1 MNQQILSQ
9 DEVDALLQGITG
21 ESQKLEQEEAPQG
34 GVRDYDLASQE
45 RIVRGRMPTMEIINE
60 RFARNI
66 RIGLFNFIRKSP
78 EISIGGIKVQKYSAF
93 LREIVVPTNFNIV
106 SVRPLRGSGLIVCDP
121 TLVFAVIDALFGGA
135 GKYHTRIEGRDF
147 SPTEQRV
154 IPRLV
159 EVITAEYKKAWHGI
173 YPLELEYQRSEMQP
187 QFANI
192 ATPSEIVVAT
202 SFTLEI
208 GDTIGT
214 IHFCIPY
221 STLEPI
227 RDVLYSTDAGRRERA
242 RPALGQPAEDA
253 DPGRRGRAR
262 RRAGAGAGDGRAA
275 AVVQAGR
282 LHRARP
288 ASPAIQAKVDGV
300 PVLDCHYGTVQRQVR
315 VQGRS
320 TVDQLATWAGWENA
334 MSDD

>member
-21 ESQKLEQEEAPQG
+21 ESQKLEQEHVDDGA
-34 GVRDYDLASQE
+34 VRNYDISSQE

-78 EISIGGIKVQKYSAF
+78 EISIGSIKVQKYSAF

-121 TLVFAVIDALFGGA
+121 TLVFAVIDSLFGGA

-147 SPTEQRV
+147 SPTEHRIITRIV
-154 IPRLV
+154 D
-159 EVITAEYKKAWHGI
+159 VITTEYKKAWQGI

-208 GDTIGT
+208 GDTTGT
-214 IHFCIPY
+214 VHFCIPY

-227 RDVLYSTDAGRRERA
+227 RDVLYSTIQGDSNEPDRRWVNLLKQQIQAAEVDLVA
-242 RPALGQPAEDA
+242 ELATAPATVEQLLAFKPGDFIELDLQP
-253 DPGRRGRAR
+253 G
-262 RRAGAGAGDGRAA
+262 
-275 AVVQAGR
+275 
-282 LHRARP
+282 
-288 ASPAIQAKVDGV
+288 IQAKVAGV
-300 PVLDCHYGTVQRQVR
+300 PILDCHYGTSN
-315 VQGRS
+315 GKYALK
-320 TVDQLATWAGWENA
+320 VDQLLSSSNLSWLGAQNA
-334 MSDD
+334 A

>member
-21 ESQKLEQEEAPQG
+21 ESQKLEQEDVPSG
-34 GVRDYDLASQE
+34 GVRDYNLASQE

-121 TLVFAVIDALFGGA
+121 TLVFSVIDALFGGA

-147 SPTEQRV
+147 SPTEQR
-154 IPRLV
+154 IITRLV
-159 EVITAEYKKAWHGI
+159 EVVTVEYAKAWNGI

-208 GDTIGT
+208 GDTTGT
-214 IHFCIPY
+214 VHFCIPY

-227 RDVLYSTDAGRRERA
+227 RDVLYSTVQGDSNEPDRRWVSLLKEQIQVA
-242 RPALGQPAEDA
+242 EVHLVAELATAPATVEQLLSFKPGDFIELDLQP
-253 DPGRRGRAR
+253 G
-262 RRAGAGAGDGRAA
+262 
-275 AVVQAGR
+275 
-282 LHRARP
+282 
-288 ASPAIQAKVDGV
+288 IQAKVAGV
-300 PVLDCHYGTVQRQVR
+300 PILDCHYGTSN
-315 VQGRS
+315 GKYALKI
-320 TVDQLATWAGWENA
+320 DQLLTSSNLSWMGAHNA
-334 MSDD
+334 A

>member
-21 ESQKLEQEEAPQG
+21 ESQKLEQEEVPQG
-34 GVRDYDLASQE
+34 GIRDYDLASQE

-78 EISIGGIKVQKYSAF
+78 EVSIGGIKVQKYSAF

-121 TLVFAVIDALFGGA
+121 NLVFAVIDALFGGA
-135 GKYHTRIEGRDF
+135 GKFHTRIEGRDF

-154 IPRLV
+154 ILRLV
-159 EVITAEYKKAWHGI
+159 EVIISEFRKAWHGI
-173 YPLELEYQRSEMQP
+173 YPLELDYQRSEMQP

-192 ATPSEIVVAT
+192 ATPSEIIVAT

-208 GDTIGT
+208 GDTTGSV
-214 IHFCIPY
+214 HFCIPY

-227 RDVLYSTDAGRRERA
+227 RDVLYSTVQGDSAEPDRRWVNLLKTQIQSAEVELVA
-242 RPALGQPAEDA
+242 ELAQAPATVEQLLSFK
-253 DPGRRGRAR
+253 PG
-262 RRAGAGAGDGRAA
+262 DFIELDLEQ
-275 AVVQAGR
+275 V
-282 LHRARP
+282 
-288 ASPAIQAKVDGV
+288 IQAKVDGV
-300 PVLDCHYGTVQRQVR
+300 PVFDCHYGTTNGNYAIKIDKLLTSPQ
-315 VQGRS
+315 
-320 TVDQLATWAGWENA
+320 AGWLGESNV
-334 MSDD
+334 S

>member
-1 MNQQILSQ
+1 MNQQFLSQ

-21 ESQKLEQEEAPQG
+21 ESQKLEQEEVETG
-34 GVRDYDLASQE
+34 GVRDYNLASQE

-60 RFARNI
+60 RFARNV

-78 EISIGGIKVQKYSAF
+78 EISIGPIKVQKYSAF

-147 SPTEQRV
+147 SPTEQR
-154 IPRLV
+154 IITRLV
-159 EVITAEYKKAWHGI
+159 EVVTAEYKKAWTGI

-202 SFTLEI
+202 SFQLEI
-208 GDTIGT
+208 GDTTGT

-227 RDVLYSTDAGRRERA
+227 RDVLYSTIQGDSNEPDRRWVNLLKQQIQSAEVDLVAELATADATVEQLLSFKPGDFIE
-242 RPALGQPAEDA
+242 LDLQP
-253 DPGRRGRAR
+253 G
-262 RRAGAGAGDGRAA
+262 
-275 AVVQAGR
+275 
-282 LHRARP
+282 
-288 ASPAIQAKVDGV
+288 IQAKVAGV
-300 PVLDCHYGTVQRQVR
+300 PILDCHYGTSN
-315 VQGRS
+315 GKYALK
-320 TVDQLATWAGWENA
+320 VDQLLTSSNLGWLGDQNVA
-334 MSDD
+334 

>member
-21 ESQKLEQEEAPQG
+21 ESQKLEPEEVEAG
-34 GVRDYDLASQE
+34 AIRSYDISSQE

-147 SPTEQRV
+147 SPTEQR
-154 IPRLV
+154 IITRLV
-159 EVITAEYKKAWHGI
+159 EVVTVEYAKAWNGI

-208 GDTIGT
+208 GDTTGT
-214 IHFCIPY
+214 VHFCIPY

-227 RDVLYSTDAGRRERA
+227 RDVLYSTVQGDSNEPDRRWVNLLKEQIQA
-242 RPALGQPAEDA
+242 AEVDLVAELATAPATVEQLLAFQPGDFIELDLQ
-253 DPGRRGRAR
+253 PG
-262 RRAGAGAGDGRAA
+262 
-275 AVVQAGR
+275 
-282 LHRARP
+282 
-288 ASPAIQAKVDGV
+288 IQAKVAGV
-300 PVLDCHYGTVQRQVR
+300 PILDCHYGTSN
-315 VQGRS
+315 GKYALKI
-320 TVDQLATWAGWENA
+320 DQLLTSSNLSWMGAHNA
-334 MSDD
+334 A

>member
-21 ESQKLEQEEAPQG
+21 ESQKLEQEEVEDGAI
-34 GVRDYDLASQE
+34 RNYNLASQE

-66 RIGLFNFIRKSP
+66 RLGLFNLMRKTP
-78 EISIGGIKVQKYSAF
+78 EVSIGSIKVQKYSAF

-147 SPTEQRV
+147 SPTEQR
-154 IPRLV
+154 IIGRLV
-159 EVITAEYKKAWHGI
+159 DVITNEYKKAWQGI
-173 YPLELEYQRSEMQP
+173 YPLVLEYQRSEMQP

-208 GDTIGT
+208 GDTSGT

-221 STLEPI
+221 ATLEPI
-227 RDVLYSTDAGRRERA
+227 RDVLYSTVQGDSAEPDKRWVDLLKQQIQSANVELIA
-242 RPALGQPAEDA
+242 ELAQAPATVEQLLSFKV
-253 DPGRRGRAR
+253 
-262 RRAGAGAGDGRAA
+262 GDFIELD
-275 AVVQAGR
+275 
-282 LHRARP
+282 LH
-288 ASPAIQAKVDGV
+288 PAIQAKVVGV
-300 PVLDCHYGTVQRQVR
+300 PVFDCNYGTSNGKYALKVNQLLTGSN
-315 VQGRS
+315 QGWLGERNGS
-320 TVDQLATWAGWENA
+320 
-334 MSDD
+334 

>member
-21 ESQKLEQEEAPQG
+21 ESQKLEPEEAPTG
-34 GVRDYDLASQE
+34 GVRDYNLASQE

-60 RFARNI
+60 RFARNV

-78 EISIGGIKVQKYSAF
+78 EISIGPIKVQKYSAF

-106 SVRPLRGSGLIVCDP
+106 GVRPLRGSGLIVCDP

-135 GKYHTRIEGRDF
+135 GKFHTRIEGRDF
-147 SPTEQRV
+147 SPTEQR
-154 IPRLV
+154 IITRLV
-159 EVITAEYKKAWHGI
+159 EVITTEYRKAWTGI
-173 YPLELEYQRSEMQP
+173 YPLDLEYQRSEMQP

-208 GDTIGT
+208 GDTTGT

-227 RDVLYSTDAGRRERA
+227 RDVLYSTVQSAEVDLVAELA
-242 RPALGQPAEDA
+242 TAPATVEQLLAFKPGDFIELDLQP
-253 DPGRRGRAR
+253 G
-262 RRAGAGAGDGRAA
+262 
-275 AVVQAGR
+275 
-282 LHRARP
+282 
-288 ASPAIQAKVDGV
+288 IQAKVAGV
-300 PVLDCHYGTVQRQVR
+300 PILDCHYGTSN
-315 VQGRS
+315 GRYALK
-320 TVDQLATWAGWENA
+320 VDQLLSSSNLGWLGAPNA
-334 MSDD
+334 S

>member
-21 ESQKLEQEEAPQG
+21 ESQKPEQEVVEEGA
-34 GVRDYDLASQE
+34 VRTYDISSQE

-66 RIGLFNFIRKSP
+66 RLGVFALIRKSP
-78 EISIGGIKVQKYSAF
+78 EISIGGIKVLKYSAF

-121 TLVFAVIDALFGGA
+121 TLVFSVIDALFGGA

-147 SPTEQRV
+147 SPTEQRIISRTVDV
-154 IPRLV
+154 II
-159 EVITAEYKKAWHGI
+159 EAYKKAWAGI

-208 GDTIGT
+208 GGSSGT
-214 IHFCIPY
+214 VHICIPY
-221 STLEPI
+221 ATFEPI
-227 RDVLYSTDAGRRERA
+227 RDVLYSTVQGDAAEPDRRWVNLMKQQIQLAEVELVA
-242 RPALGQPAEDA
+242 ELGSAPATVEQLLSFKTGDFIELDLQPSIE
-253 DPGRRGRAR
+253 
-262 RRAGAGAGDGRAA
+262 
-275 AVVQAGR
+275 
-282 LHRARP
+282 
-288 ASPAIQAKVDGV
+288 AKVAGV
-300 PVLDCHYGTVQRQVR
+300 PVLECHYGISN
-315 VQGRS
+315 GKYALK
-320 TVDQLATWAGWENA
+320 VDQLLTGATQGWLGE
-334 MSDD
+334 SHVS

>member
-21 ESQKLEQEEAPQG
+21 ESQKLEQEEVSTG
-34 GVRDYDLASQE
+34 GVRNYNLASQE

-147 SPTEQRV
+147 SPTEQR
-154 IPRLV
+154 IITRLV
-159 EVITAEYKKAWHGI
+159 EVVTTEYKKAWHGI

-208 GDTIGT
+208 GDTTGT
-214 IHFCIPY
+214 VHFCIPY

-227 RDVLYSTDAGRRERA
+227 RDVLYSTIQGDSNEPDQRWVNLLKEQIQSAEVDLVA
-242 RPALGQPAEDA
+242 ELATAPATVEQLLSFKPGDFIELDLQP
-253 DPGRRGRAR
+253 G
-262 RRAGAGAGDGRAA
+262 
-275 AVVQAGR
+275 
-282 LHRARP
+282 
-288 ASPAIQAKVDGV
+288 IQAKVAGV
-300 PVLDCHYGTVQRQVR
+300 PILDCHYGTSN
-315 VQGRS
+315 GKYALKI
-320 TVDQLATWAGWENA
+320 DQLLTSSNLSWLGARNA
-334 MSDD
+334 A

>member
-1 MNQQILSQ
+1 MNQHILSQ

-21 ESQKLEQEEAPQG
+21 ESQKLDAEE
-34 GVRDYDLASQE
+34 VDSSSIRTYDLSSQE
-45 RIVRGRMPTMEIINE
+45 RIVRGRMPTIEVINE

-78 EISIGGIKVQKYSAF
+78 EIAIGAIKVQKYSAF

-106 SVRPLRGSGLIVCDP
+106 SVRPLRGAGLIVCDP
-121 TLVFAVIDALFGGA
+121 TLVFSVIDALFGGA

-147 SPTEQRV
+147 SPTELR
-154 IPRLV
+154 IILRLV
-159 EVITAEYKKAWHGI
+159 EVITAEYKKAWAGI
-173 YPLELEYQRSEMQP
+173 YPLELDYQRSEMQP

-208 GDTIGT
+208 GDTSGT

-227 RDVLYSTDAGRRERA
+227 RDVLYSTIQGDAVEPDRRWVNLMKEQIQSA
-242 RPALGQPAEDA
+242 EVELIAELAQAPATVEQLLSLK
-253 DPGRRGRAR
+253 
-262 RRAGAGAGDGRAA
+262 AGDFIELDMR
-275 AVVQAGR
+275 QS
-282 LHRARP
+282 L
-288 ASPAIQAKVDGV
+288 QAKVAGV
-300 PVLDCHYGTVQRQVR
+300 PVLDCHYGTSNGRYALKVNHLLTGST
-315 VQGRS
+315 QGWLGAPN
-320 TVDQLATWAGWENA
+320 V
-334 MSDD
+334 

>member
-21 ESQKLEQEEAPQG
+21 ESQKLEQEEVQVG
-34 GVRDYDLASQE
+34 GVRDYNLASQE

-147 SPTEQRV
+147 SPTEQR
-154 IPRLV
+154 IITRLV
-159 EVITAEYKKAWHGI
+159 DVITSEYKKAWTGI

-208 GDTIGT
+208 GDTTGT
-214 IHFCIPY
+214 VHFCIPY

-227 RDVLYSTDAGRRERA
+227 RDVLYSTIQGDSNEPDRRWVNLLKEQIQSA
-242 RPALGQPAEDA
+242 EVDLVAELATAPATVEQLLAFQPGDFIELDLQ
-253 DPGRRGRAR
+253 PG
-262 RRAGAGAGDGRAA
+262 
-275 AVVQAGR
+275 
-282 LHRARP
+282 
-288 ASPAIQAKVDGV
+288 IQAKVAGV
-300 PVLDCHYGTVQRQVR
+300 PILDCHYGTSN
-315 VQGRS
+315 GKYALKI
-320 TVDQLATWAGWENA
+320 DQLLTSSNLSWMGAQNA
-334 MSDD
+334 A

>member
-1 MNQQILSQ
+1 MSQQILSQ

-21 ESQKLEQEEAPQG
+21 ESQKLDHEEEETG
-34 GVRDYDLASQE
+34 GIRDYNIASQE

-78 EISIGGIKVQKYSAF
+78 EISIGAIKVQKYSAF

-106 SVRPLRGSGLIVCDP
+106 SVRPLRGSGLIICEP
-121 TLVFAVIDALFGGA
+121 TVVFAVIDALFGGA

-147 SPTEQRV
+147 SPTELR
-154 IPRLV
+154 IIMRLV
-159 EVITAEYKKAWHGI
+159 EVITTEYKKAWVGI
-173 YPLELEYQRSEMQP
+173 YPLDLEYQRSEMQP

-192 ATPSEIVVAT
+192 ATPSEIMVAT

-208 GDTIGT
+208 GDSTGT

-227 RDVLYSTDAGRRERA
+227 RDVLYSTMQGDSAEPDRRWVNLMKEQIQSA
-242 RPALGQPAEDA
+242 EVELVAELATAPATVEQLLSFK
-253 DPGRRGRAR
+253 
-262 RRAGAGAGDGRAA
+262 AGDFIELDLQPG
-275 AVVQAGR
+275 
-282 LHRARP
+282 
-288 ASPAIQAKVDGV
+288 IQAKVCGV
-300 PVLDCHYGTVQRQVR
+300 PVLECHYGISN
-315 VQGRS
+315 GRYALK
-320 TVDQLATWAGWENA
+320 VDQLLSSSNMGWLGANNV
-334 MSDD
+334 

>member
-21 ESQKLEQEEAPQG
+21 ESQKLEQEEVPTG
-34 GVRDYDLASQE
+34 GVRDYNLASQE

-60 RFARNI
+60 RFARNV

-78 EISIGGIKVQKYSAF
+78 EISIGPIKVQKYSAF

-147 SPTEQRV
+147 SPTEQR
-154 IPRLV
+154 IITRLV
-159 EVITAEYKKAWHGI
+159 EVVTQEYKKAWTGI
-173 YPLELEYQRSEMQP
+173 YPLELDYQRSEMQP

-208 GDTIGT
+208 GDTTGT

-227 RDVLYSTDAGRRERA
+227 RDVLYSTIQGDSNEPDRRWVNLLKQQIQSAEVDLVA
-242 RPALGQPAEDA
+242 ELATAPATVEQLLAFKPGDFIELDLQP
-253 DPGRRGRAR
+253 G
-262 RRAGAGAGDGRAA
+262 
-275 AVVQAGR
+275 
-282 LHRARP
+282 
-288 ASPAIQAKVDGV
+288 IQAKVAGV
-300 PVLDCHYGTVQRQVR
+300 PILDCHYGTSN
-315 VQGRS
+315 GKYALK
-320 TVDQLATWAGWENA
+320 VDQLLSSSNLSWLGANNGA
-334 MSDD
+334 

>member
-1 MNQQILSQ
+1 
-9 DEVDALLQGITG
+9 V
-21 ESQKLEQEEAPQG
+21 PQG
-34 GVRDYDLASQE
+34 AIRDYDLASQE

-78 EISIGGIKVQKYSAF
+78 EVSIGGIKVQKYSAF

-121 TLVFAVIDALFGGA
+121 NLVFAVIDALFGGA
-135 GKYHTRIEGRDF
+135 GKFHTRIEGRDF

-154 IPRLV
+154 ILRLV
-159 EVITAEYKKAWHGI
+159 EVIISEYRKAWHGI
-173 YPLELEYQRSEMQP
+173 YPLELDYQRSEMQP

-208 GDTIGT
+208 GDTSGSV
-214 IHFCIPY
+214 HFCIPY

-227 RDVLYSTDAGRRERA
+227 RDVLYSTVQGDSSEPDRRWVNLLKSQIQAAEVELVA
-242 RPALGQPAEDA
+242 ELAEAPATVEQLLAFK
-253 DPGRRGRAR
+253 PG
-262 RRAGAGAGDGRAA
+262 DFIELDLEQI
-275 AVVQAGR
+275 VK
-282 LHRARP
+282 
-288 ASPAIQAKVDGV
+288 AKVDGV
-300 PVLDCHYGTVQRQVR
+300 PVFDCYYGTSNGKYAIKIDRLLTGSQM
-315 VQGRS
+315 
-320 TVDQLATWAGWENA
+320 GWLGDTNV
-334 MSDD
+334 S

>member
-21 ESQKLEQEEAPQG
+21 ESQKLEAEEVQQG
-34 GVRDYDLASQE
+34 GIREYNLASQE

-66 RIGLFNFIRKSP
+66 RVGLFNFIRKSP
-78 EISIGGIKVQKYSAF
+78 EVAIGGIKVQKYSAF

-106 SVRPLRGSGLIVCDP
+106 SVKPLRGSGLIVCDP
-121 TLVFAVIDALFGGA
+121 TLVFAVIDSLFGGI
-135 GKYHTRIEGRDF
+135 GKFHTRIEGRDF
-147 SPTEQRV
+147 SATEQRV
-154 IPRLV
+154 ILRLV
-159 EVITAEYKKAWHGI
+159 EVITTEYMKAWKGI

-208 GDTIGT
+208 GETSGT
-214 IHFCIPY
+214 VYFCIPY

-227 RDVLYSTDAGRRERA
+227 RDVLYSTTQGDSAEPDRRWVNLLKHQIQSAEVELVA
-242 RPALGQPAEDA
+242 ELGHAPATVEQLLAFK
-253 DPGRRGRAR
+253 PG
-262 RRAGAGAGDGRAA
+262 DFIELDLE
-275 AVVQAGR
+275 Q
-282 LHRARP
+282 L
-288 ASPAIQAKVDGV
+288 IKAKIDGV
-300 PVLDCHYGTVQRQVR
+300 PVFDCHYGTSN
-315 VQGRS
+315 GKYALK
-320 TVDQLATWAGWENA
+320 VDKMLTGPDSGWLGARNVG
-334 MSDD
+334 

>member
-21 ESQKLEQEEAPQG
+21 ESQKLEQEEVPTG
-34 GVRDYDLASQE
+34 GVRDYNLASQE

-60 RFARNI
+60 RFARNV

-78 EISIGGIKVQKYSAF
+78 EISIGPIKVQKYSAF

-147 SPTEQRV
+147 SPTEQR
-154 IPRLV
+154 IITRLV
-159 EVITAEYKKAWHGI
+159 EVVTQEYKKAWTGI
-173 YPLELEYQRSEMQP
+173 YPLELDYQRSEMQP

-208 GDTIGT
+208 GDTTGT

-221 STLEPI
+221 ATLEPI
-227 RDVLYSTDAGRRERA
+227 RDVLYSTIQGDSNEPDRRWVNLLKQQIQSAEVDLVA
-242 RPALGQPAEDA
+242 ELATAPATVEQLLAFKPGDFIELDLQP
-253 DPGRRGRAR
+253 GI
-262 RRAGAGAGDGRAA
+262 
-275 AVVQAGR
+275 
-282 LHRARP
+282 H
-288 ASPAIQAKVDGV
+288 AKVAGV
-300 PVLDCHYGTVQRQVR
+300 PILECHYGTSN
-315 VQGRS
+315 GKYALKI
-320 TVDQLATWAGWENA
+320 DQLLTSSNLTWMGAQNA
-334 MSDD
+334 A

>member
-21 ESQKLEQEEAPQG
+21 ESQKLEQEEVPEGAI
-34 GVRDYDLASQE
+34 RDYDLASQE

-66 RIGLFNFIRKSP
+66 RIGLFNLIRRTP
-78 EISIGGIKVQKYSAF
+78 EVSIGGIKVQKYSAF

-121 TLVFAVIDALFGGA
+121 NLVFAVIDALFGGA
-135 GKYHTRIEGRDF
+135 GKFHTRIEGRDF

-154 IPRLV
+154 IARLV
-159 EVITAEYKKAWHGI
+159 EVIIGEYRKAWMGI

-202 SFTLEI
+202 SFTMEI
-208 GDTIGT
+208 GTTAGSV
-214 IHFCIPY
+214 HFCIPY

-227 RDVLYSTDAGRRERA
+227 RDVLYSTVQGDSAEPDRRWVNLLKQQIQSAEVELVA
-242 RPALGQPAEDA
+242 ELAHAPATVEQLLAFK
-253 DPGRRGRAR
+253 PG
-262 RRAGAGAGDGRAA
+262 DFIELDLN
-275 AVVQAGR
+275 QM
-282 LHRARP
+282 
-288 ASPAIQAKVDGV
+288 IEAKVDGV
-300 PVLDCHYGTVQRQVR
+300 PVLDCHYGTSNGKYAIKIDRLLTGPQ
-315 VQGRS
+315 
-320 TVDQLATWAGWENA
+320 AGWLG
-334 MSDD
+334 DTHVG

>member
-21 ESQKLEQEEAPQG
+21 ESQKLEQEHVEEGA
-34 GVRDYDLASQE
+34 VRNYDIASQE

-78 EISIGGIKVQKYSAF
+78 EISIGSIKVQKYSAF

-147 SPTEQRV
+147 SPTEQRIIV
-154 IPRLV
+154 RMV
-159 EVITAEYKKAWHGI
+159 EVITAEYKRAWHGI

-208 GDTIGT
+208 GDTSGT

-221 STLEPI
+221 ATLEPI
-227 RDVLYSTDAGRRERA
+227 RDVLYSTIQGDAAEPDRRWVNLLKEQIQA
-242 RPALGQPAEDA
+242 ANVELIAELAQAPATVEQLLSFKV
-253 DPGRRGRAR
+253 
-262 RRAGAGAGDGRAA
+262 GDFIELD
-275 AVVQAGR
+275 
-282 LHRARP
+282 LHKE
-288 ASPAIQAKVDGV
+288 IQAKVIGV
-300 PVLDCHYGTVQRQVR
+300 PVFDCHYGTSNGKYALKVNQMLTTAN
-315 VQGRS
+315 QGWLGEPHVS
-320 TVDQLATWAGWENA
+320 
-334 MSDD
+334 

>member
-1 MNQQILSQ
+1 MSQQILSQ

-21 ESQKLEQEEAPQG
+21 ESQTIERESVDKSAT
-34 GVRDYDLASQE
+34 RNYNLADQE

-66 RIGLFNFIRKSP
+66 RIGMFNFIRKSP
-78 EISIGGIKVQKYSAF
+78 EVAIGLTKVQKYSAF
-93 LREIVVPTNFNIV
+93 LREIVVPTNFNLV

-121 TLVFAVIDALFGGA
+121 TLIFAVIDSLFGGS

-147 SPTEQRV
+147 SMTEHRIILRV
-154 IPRLV
+154 VDL
-159 EVITAEYKKAWHGI
+159 ITSEYKKAWMGV

-192 ATPSEIVVAT
+192 ASPSEVVVTT

-208 GDTIGT
+208 GDISGT

-227 RDVLYSTDAGRRERA
+227 RDVLYSTVQGDSSEPDRRWVN
-242 RPALGQPAEDA
+242 LLTQ
-253 DPGRRGRAR
+253 
-262 RRAGAGAGDGRAA
+262 
-275 AVVQAGR
+275 Q
-282 LHRARP
+282 
-288 ASPAIQAKVDGV
+288 IQAAEVELVAEMAQAPATVEQLLSFQVGDFIELDLHPSIEVKVSGV
-300 PVLDCHYGTVQRQVR
+300 PVLECHYGISN
-315 VQGRS
+315 GRYALK
-320 TVDQLATWAGWENA
+320 VDQLLTNQNQGWLGEQNVG
-334 MSDD
+334 